1 MNKSGLISEVAK
13 RTGQTTA
20 ETLATVDAVLDVIVD
35 ELKVGNKVTIVNF
48 GTFGVKEYSERVGR
62 NPRNQ
67 EQIIIPSKTR
77 PTFKAADKLKGVKK
91 ASAAYGTAEAISRS
105 CSSAR
110 KIGAEETSSSRCLRA
125 VLRKKT
131 DFTLS

>member
-1 MNKSGLISEVAK
+1 MNKSGLISEVTK
-13 RTGQTTA
+13 RTGQSTA
-20 ETLATVDAVLDVIVD
+20 DTLATVDAMLD

-77 PTFKAADKLKGVKK
+77 PTFKAADKLKDR
-91 ASAAYGTAEAISRS
+91 IN
-105 CSSAR
+105 
-110 KIGAEETSSSRCLRA
+110 EE
-125 VLRKKT
+125 
-131 DFTLS
+131 

>member
-20 ETLATVDAVLDVIVD
+20 DTLATVDAMLDVIVD
-35 ELKVGNKVTIVNF
+35 ELPPPPPAPILNSA
-48 GTFGVKEYSERVGR
+48 TFGVKEYSERVGR

-77 PTFKAADKLKGVKK
+77 PTFKAADKLKDR
-91 ASAAYGTAEAISRS
+91 IN
-105 CSSAR
+105 
-110 KIGAEETSSSRCLRA
+110 EE
-125 VLRKKT
+125 
-131 DFTLS
+131 

>member
-20 ETLATVDAVLDVIVD
+20 ETLATVDAMLDVIVD

-62 NPRNQ
+62 NPRNPD

-77 PTFKAADKLKGVKK
+77 VAFKASKKLKEKVN
-91 ASAAYGTAEAISRS
+91 
-105 CSSAR
+105 
-110 KIGAEETSSSRCLRA
+110 EEE
-125 VLRKKT
+125 
-131 DFTLS
+131 